1 MVFGAEAVTLLE
13 VKVLRELA
21 VHPLMTDTAASIR
34 VPDERMNTIDAKRR
48 QARPPLTDCCCK
60 LLSFSKLV

>member
-13 VKVLRELA
+13 VKVLRQLA

-34 VPDERMNTIDAKRR
+34 VPDEIKDNPERFRSPAERSMT
-48 QARPPLTDCCCK
+48 
-60 LLSFSKLV
+60 F